1 MSEHKHAESC
11 SHDHGNEKLAQG
23 LYILGLS
30 IFLLSFLIKNNV
42 LLKNALLVFS
52 MLSAG
57 YHIIV
62 SGVKDTFIKTR
73 VLGKLTPN
81 VHILMTLAAFGAML
95 IGDFGE
101 GALLIIIFAGAHFL
115 EDYAEGKSRKE
126 IINLLDMNPS
136 TARLIQS
143 DGSYESVDVSV
154 LEIGDRLQVLNGDQ
168 IASDGII
175 VSGSAVIDE
184 SSITGES
191 IAKEKTIGDLVYGAT
206 LNGNSSF
213 VMEVTKRSDETV
225 FAKVITLVNQSQS
238 NMSET
243 ATTLKRLEPKYVNL
257 VLIAVPIFILM
268 GPFIFSWTWMESF
281 YKGMVFLTV
290 ASPCALAAS
299 AVPASLSAI
308 SNLAKKGVLF
318 KGGSYLSNLAQI
330 KAVAFDKTGT
340 LTMGKPTVSDVEI
353 FGQDDALI
361 DVVVSMEKK
370 ANHPLADAILNHFTA
385 LNDLDLS
392 VENKIG
398 VGLRAEYQ
406 SHSYR
411 IGKPESFD
419 VVDELIL
426 DKIAQF
432 SKEGKTVVLVS
443 KDDRVLMI
451 IAMMDLPNEHAI
463 HLVSYLKSQNIHT
476 SMITGDAEITG
487 KAIAKQIG
495 MDSVMGNV
503 LPEDKV
509 NVVSALQIEHG
520 MVLMLGDGVND
531 APALVRA
538 DIGIAMGDGSDIAID
553 VSDAILMQNDLRQL
567 EYAHRVSKKLDR
579 VVWQNIFFSMS
590 VVLILLILNI
600 LGKMNLPLG
609 IIVHEGSTLVVIF
622 NGLRLL
628 KDIKKDA

>member
-1 MSEHKHAESC
+1 MSEHKHAQSC
-11 SHDHGNEKLAQG
+11 SHDHGNEKLAQV
-23 LYILGLS
+23 LYIVGLVA
-30 IFLLSFLIKNNV
+30 FLLSFLIKDD
-42 LLKNALLVFS
+42 LFKTILLVFS

-62 SGVKDTFIKTR
+62 EGIKDTYAKTR
-73 VLGKLTPN
+73 LFGKFTPN
-81 VHILMTLAAFGAML
+81 VHILMTLAALGASL
-95 IGDFGE
+95 IGDVGE

-126 IINLLDMNPS
+126 IINLLDLNPS

-143 DGSYESVDVSV
+143 DGSYESVDVSL
-154 LEIGDRLQVLNGDQ
+154 LEIGDQLQVLNGDQ
-168 IASDGII
+168 IGSDGII

-191 IAKEKTIGDLVYGAT
+191 IAKEKTVGDIVYGAT

-213 VMEVTKRSDETV
+213 VMQVSKKSDDTV
-225 FAKVITLVNQSQS
+225 FAKVIALVNASQS

-243 ATTLKRLEPKYVNL
+243 ATTLKRLEPKYVKL

-268 GPFIFSWTWMESF
+268 GPSVFSWTWVESF

-340 LTMGKPTVSDVEI
+340 LTKGKPTVSDVEI
-353 FGQDDALI
+353 FEQDDVLV

-370 ANHPLADAILNHFTA
+370 ANHPLADAILEHFNSK
-385 LNDLDLS
+385 NDLDLE
-392 VENKIG
+392 VVNTIG
-398 VGLRAEYQ
+398 VGLSAQYQ
-406 SHSYR
+406 SSEYR
-411 IGKPESFD
+411 IGKPESFN
-419 VVDELIL
+419 VSDELIL
-426 DKIAQF
+426 NKISQF
-432 SKEGKTVVLVS
+432 SSEGKTVVLVS
-443 KDDRVLMI
+443 KNNVIHMI
-451 IAMMDLPNEHAI
+451 IAMMDLANEHAI

-487 KAIAKQIG
+487 KAIATQIG

-553 VSDAILMQNDLRQL
+553 VSDAILMRNDLRQL

-590 VVLILLILNI
+590 VVVILLILNI
-600 LGKMNLPLG
+600 IGKMNLPLG
-609 IIVHEGSTLVVIF
+609 IVVHEGSTLVVIL

-628 KDIKKDA
+628 KDIKKGA

>member
-1 MSEHKHAESC
+1 MSEHKHAQSC

-23 LYILGLS
+23 LYIVGLGA
-30 IFLLSFLIKNNV
+30 FLLSFLINDDLFKTI
-42 LLKNALLVFS
+42 LLVFS

-62 SGVKDTFIKTR
+62 EGIKDTYAKTR
-73 VLGKLTPN
+73 LLGKFTPN
-81 VHILMTLAAFGAML
+81 VHILMTLAALGASL
-95 IGDFGE
+95 IGDVGE

-126 IINLLDMNPS
+126 IINLLDLNPS

-143 DGSYESVDVSV
+143 DGSYKSVDVSL
-154 LEIGDRLQVLNGDQ
+154 LEIGDQLQVLNGDQ
-168 IASDGII
+168 IGSDGII

-191 IAKEKTIGDLVYGAT
+191 IAKEKTVGDLVYGAT

-213 VMEVTKRSDETV
+213 VMQVSKKSDDTV
-225 FAKVITLVNQSQS
+225 FAKVIALVNASQT

-243 ATTLKRLEPKYVNL
+243 ATTLKRLEPKYVKL

-268 GPFIFSWTWMESF
+268 GPTVFSWTWVESF

-340 LTMGKPTVSDVEI
+340 LTKGKPTVSDVEI
-353 FGQDDALI
+353 FEQDDALI

-370 ANHPLADAILNHFTA
+370 ANHPLADAILEHFNSK
-385 LNDLDLS
+385 NDLDLN
-392 VENKIG
+392 VENTIG
-398 VGLRAEYQ
+398 VGLSAQYQ
-406 SHSYR
+406 SSEYR
-411 IGKPESFD
+411 IGKPESFKLS
-419 VVDELIL
+419 EQSII
-426 DKIAQF
+426 DKISQF
-432 SKEGKTVVLVS
+432 SNEGKTVVLVS
-443 KDDRVLMI
+443 KNDVIHMI
-451 IAMMDLPNEHAI
+451 IAMMDLANEHAI

-487 KAIAKQIG
+487 KAIATQIG

-553 VSDAILMQNDLRQL
+553 VSDAILMRNDLRQL

-590 VVLILLILNI
+590 VVVILLILNI
-600 LGKMNLPLG
+600 IGKMNLPLG
-609 IIVHEGSTLVVIF
+609 IVVHEGSTLVVIL

-628 KDIKKDA
+628 KDIKKGA